1 MAFVEQV
8 DVEGFSGPELQHILT
23 NTPHRSKLIFNSK
36 YFKRLHIYKQFLFSK
51 DENICAGFLRAAGWG
66 TLKLRAAGWGVIKM
80 RAAGRPCVSNFGPRA
95 TLIQGNTVF
104 NLVLAF

>member
-8 DVEGFSGPELQHILT
+8 DVEGFSGPELHHILT

-66 TLKLRAAGWGVIKM
+66 TLKLRAAGRG
-80 RAAGRPCVSNFGPRA
+80 AGQISELCRNVVSTILLG
-95 TLIQGNTVF
+95 
-104 NLVLAF
+104 